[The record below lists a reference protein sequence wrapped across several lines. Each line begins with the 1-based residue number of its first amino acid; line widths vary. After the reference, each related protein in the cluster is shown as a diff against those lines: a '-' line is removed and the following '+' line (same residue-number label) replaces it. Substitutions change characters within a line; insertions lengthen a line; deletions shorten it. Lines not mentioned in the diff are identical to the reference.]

1 MPINLVL
8 NGSQKSPGVFSS
20 SLNSS
25 IVGKCNSL
33 RNWVRIASPLRK
45 QVPKLFLINWIF
57 SYLCAVKCVRAYSLS
72 VLVIQLGPT
81 LCDPM
86 DCSPP
91 GSPIP
96 GILQARIL
104 ELPFPSPGDL
114 PNLVIEPGS
123 SALHADSLPPEPPSG
138 YILESV
144 VFSPTSMATHSSVL
158 AWRIPGTGEPDG
170 LPPMGSHRVG
180 HDWSDLAVAVT
191 L

>member
-1 MPINLVL
+1 MLV
-8 NGSQKSPGVFSS
+8 
-20 SLNSS
+20 
-25 IVGKCNSL
+25 
-33 RNWVRIASPLRK
+33 A
-45 QVPKLFLINWIF
+45 
-57 SYLCAVKCVRAYSLS
+57 
-72 VLVIQLGPT
+72 QLGPT

-86 DCSPP
+86 DCSPS
-91 GSPIP
+91 GSPVP

-144 VFSPTSMATHSSVL
+144 VFSPTSMATHSRVL

-170 LPPMGSHRVG
+170 LPPMGSHKVG
-180 HDWSDLAVAVT
+180 HD
-191 L
+191 